1 MMLVQQPVQRTPVV
15 VLVVVVVMV
24 VLVVVTLEVMAAA
37 ANVAPFA
44 DHTVVGY
51 SVGPGGP
58 APAEVFDAH
67 APVEPH

>member
-51 SVGPGGP
+51 SVGP